1 MKSHTYS
8 PLNHRPA
15 RPGITSQRTQ
25 ITGYLA
31 GAVGTAALLGAPQA
45 EAAVVAVTFGF
56 GSELSNPPD
65 VFNISNTVGPGFG
78 NLFSNA
84 NPTVVQLGA
93 RTSYGWGSVYS
104 EGTQNGYQG
113 LPTFFASGTTIGN
126 NSNGVLGSAFF
137 QLGGGP
143 LDFTSDQLN
152 KNIAF
157 KTSTNNWGWAN
168 VSWTEA
174 NNTLTI
180 NSAFVETTAN
190 TPITITAVPEPSRA
204 LLALAGLGGVAL
216 RRRRKQAA

>member
-45 EAAVVAVTFGF
+45 EAAVTAVNFGF
-56 GSELSNPPD
+56 GTEYTLSD
-65 VFNISNTVGPGFG
+65 GISNNWTVGPGFG
-78 NLFSNA
+78 LIYGHASTNYFLLGNHLSPSFFYHTASGNA
-84 NPTVVQLGA
+84 LV
-93 RTSYGWGSVYS
+93 
-104 EGTQNGYQG
+104 G
-113 LPTFFASGTTIGN
+113 LPIFFANGTVIGTGG
-126 NSNGVLGSAFF
+126 NGQLGSAFF
-137 QLGGGP
+137 QHGSP
-143 LDFTSDQLN
+143 LVDFTSDQLN

-174 NNTLTI
+174 NKTLTI

>member
-15 RPGITSQRTQ
+15 RPGITPQRSQ

-31 GAVGTAALLGAPQA
+31 GAVGTAALLGTPQA
-45 EAAVVAVTFGF
+45 EAAVTAVTFGF
-56 GSELSNPPD
+56 GTTYNTSSGYN
-65 VFNISNTVGPGFG
+65 SGWTVGPGFG
-78 NLFSNA
+78 SIRGSA
-84 NPTVVQLGA
+84 NTGGVVSLGLNSSLGA
-93 RTSYGWGSVYS
+93 VYTNGSFF
-104 EGTQNGYQG
+104 GAGG
-113 LPTFFASGTTIGN
+113 LVSFFADGTIIGGGG
-126 NSNGVLGSAFF
+126 NGILGEAFF
-137 QLGGGP
+137 EFSGFPAADLV
-143 LDFTSDQLN
+143 SDQLN

-174 NNTLTI
+174 NKTLTVH
-180 NSAFVETTAN
+180 SAFVETTAN

>member
-1 MKSHTYS
+1 M
-8 PLNHRPA
+8 A
-15 RPGITSQRTQ
+15 A
-25 ITGYLA
+25 YLA
-31 GAVGTAALLGAPQA
+31 GAAGTAALLGAPQA
-45 EAAVVAVTFGF
+45 EAAVTAVSFGF
-56 GSELSNPPD
+56 GTELSNPPD
-65 VFNISNTVGPGFG
+65 VFNIGNTVGPGFG
-78 NLFSNA
+78 TLFSNA

-93 RTSYGWGSVYS
+93 KTSYGWGSVYS
-104 EGTQNGYQG
+104 AGTVNGYQG

-137 QLGGGP
+137 QHVAP
-143 LDFTSDQLN
+143 ADFTSDQLN

-174 NNTLTI
+174 NKTLTI
-180 NSAFVETTAN
+180 NSAFVETVAN

-204 LLALAGLGGVAL
+204 LLALAGLGGLAL